1 MNKKRRKTKYF
12 TIYIL
17 LITASILILG
27 FTNTIVS
34 ISNTNKSI
42 KSEEVSLDKKV
53 SSDKGEV
60 SLDGFLFLG
69 DSYTVLLQETVEKH
83 HSNAIVLGQIGV
95 QPSYWNENFNV
106 LPNNDKVKG
115 VVLLIGVNG
124 VTFDDS
130 IPNKEKLI
138 DSLVKKYKNKNIYV
152 ERVFPVGK
160 NFSNANPDTFN
171 KAIKLHN
178 KEIKNYCEKYDN
190 VFFIDTSKDF
200 ITKDGYLKY
209 TKDGLH
215 IISDKQENFYNNIVN
230 AINNINY

>member
-12 TIYIL
+12 TISIL

-34 ISNTNKSI
+34 ISDTNKSI
-42 KSEEVSLDKKV
+42 KSEEVSLDKDV

-124 VTFDDS
+124 ATFDDS

-178 KEIKNYCEKYDN
+178 KEIKTYCKKYDN

-200 ITKDGYLKY
+200 ITKDGYLKH

>member
-12 TIYIL
+12 TISIL

-34 ISNTNKSI
+34 ISDTNKSI
-42 KSEEVSLDKKV
+42 KSEEVSLDKEV

-124 VTFDDS
+124 ATFDDS
-130 IPNKEKLI
+130 IPNKEELI

-178 KEIKNYCEKYDN
+178 KEIKTYCKKYDN

-200 ITKDGYLKY
+200 ITKDGYLKH